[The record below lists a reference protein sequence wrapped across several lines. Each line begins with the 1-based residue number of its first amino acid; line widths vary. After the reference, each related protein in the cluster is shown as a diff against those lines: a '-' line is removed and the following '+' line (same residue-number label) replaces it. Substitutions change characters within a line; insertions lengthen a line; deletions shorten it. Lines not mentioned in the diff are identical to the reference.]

1 MTQDTTADVA
11 RVLSKVWWLPV
22 LRGLLLLVL
31 GLLLMAQPA
40 ASVQVVVWLFGIF
53 AVVDGVVAVVQG
65 LADRGAPGW
74 TWWVVEGL
82 AGIAVGAAVVLWP
95 EPTVR
100 VLFFLF
106 AAWLLVLG
114 IVSIL
119 AAVAMSRTRGA
130 GWHWPL
136 AFGLVSTLFALL
148 LIARP
153 QGALTVFGVLLGL
166 FAFVAGALNVVSG
179 FAVRQVARDL
189 ASDPRAHPR
198 VT

>member
-1 MTQDTTADVA
+1 MADDVTTAMA
-11 RVLSKVWWLPV
+11 RTLNRAWWLPV

-40 ASVQVVVWLFGIF
+40 ASVQAIVWLFGIF
-53 AVVDGVVAVVQG
+53 AVVDGVVSVALG
-65 LADRGAPGW
+65 LVDRGAPGW

-95 EPTVR
+95 QPTVR
-100 VLFFLF
+100 VLFFLL

-114 IVSIL
+114 VVSIL
-119 AAVAMSRTRGA
+119 GAVAQSRSRSA

-136 AFGLVSTLFALL
+136 AFGLVCTLFALL

-153 QGALTVFGVLLGL
+153 QTALAVFGVLLGL
-166 FAFVAGALNVVSG
+166 FAFVGGALNVVSG

-189 ASDPRAHPR
+189 ASIPRA
-198 VT
+198 

>member
-1 MTQDTTADVA
+1 MNDDVA
-11 RVLSKVWWLPV
+11 AAVRTLRRLWWLPV

-40 ASVQVVVWLFGIF
+40 ASVQAIVWLFGVF

-65 LADRGAPGW
+65 LVDRGAPGW

-82 AGIAVGAAVVLWP
+82 AGVVVGAAVVLWP
-95 EPTVR
+95 GPTVR
-100 VLFFLF
+100 VLFFLL

-114 IVSIL
+114 VVSIL
-119 AAVAMSRTRGA
+119 GAVAMSRTRGA

-136 AFGLVSTLFALL
+136 VFGLVSTLFALL

-153 QGALTVFGVLLGL
+153 QGTLAVFGVLLGL
-166 FAFVAGALNVVSG
+166 FAFVGGAINVVSG
-179 FAVRQVARDL
+179 FAVRQLARDL
-189 ASDPRAHPR
+189 GREPGG
-198 VT
+198 V